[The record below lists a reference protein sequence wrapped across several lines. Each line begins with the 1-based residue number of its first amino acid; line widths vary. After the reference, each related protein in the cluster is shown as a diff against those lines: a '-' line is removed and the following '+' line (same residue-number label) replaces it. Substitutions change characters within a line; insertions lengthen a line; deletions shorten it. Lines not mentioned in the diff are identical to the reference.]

1 VIGSYFATA
10 YDEARP
16 TLELPVE
23 VTSGRDD
30 GLAIVDQVIR
40 GTAIVGRVTGSFGA
54 VALKV
59 RGTGGPVRV
68 TVGIRLDD
76 LSTRWWSDQVRPPRQ
91 TPERPRLVLIRAQG
105 DIKGAALLARRQ
117 GWRRAGGVSVDVGFD
132 LTADELDR
140 DGLLVL
146 ELAET
151 ARPAWTDGRVSP
163 QSALGLRID
172 RITVDEQ
179 GPPGPVRYQPTGCD
193 LALLAPDGPGSVRLD
208 VSTVGQ
214 APPPPRT
221 PTGSITRQVPAR
233 AVFKAGRIARRV
245 AVQAGARVN
254 PDRPGAVRGVLAAD
268 LSTGA
273 PIEATVVDRRPGSLD
288 IRLSPPLGVPVLIGL
303 DAAYPGLSC
312 RVVTGR

>member
-10 YDEARP
+10 YDEERT

-40 GTAIVGRVTGSFGA
+40 GTAIVGRVTGGFGA

-59 RGTGGPVRV
+59 RGTGRPVRV
-68 TVGIRLDD
+68 TVSIRLDD
-76 LSTRWWSDQVRPPRQ
+76 LSARWWSDQVRPPRQ
-91 TPERPRLVLIRAQG
+91 TPERPRLVLVRAQG
-105 DIKGAALLARRQ
+105 LVRGAALLARRQ
-117 GWRRAGGVSVDVGFD
+117 GWRRAGGASVDVVFD
-132 LTADELDR
+132 LAADEVDR
-140 DGLLVL
+140 DGLLVI

-172 RITVDEQ
+172 RIAVQE
-179 GPPGPVRYQPTGCD
+179 PGAPVPAGYQPTGCD
-193 LALLAPDGPGSVRLD
+193 LALLAPGGPSSFRLELT
-208 VSTVGQ
+208 TVGY

-221 PTGSITRQVPAR
+221 PLGTITKRRPAR

-245 AVQAGARVN
+245 AVQAGSRVN
-254 PDRPGAVRGVLAAD
+254 PDRPGGRLGMLAAD
-268 LSTGA
+268 LGTGA
-273 PIEATVVDRRPGSLD
+273 PIEAAVVDRRPGSLD
-288 IRLSPPLGVPVLIGL
+288 IRLTPPPGGPVLIGL
-303 DAAYPGLSC
+303 DSAYPGLSC
-312 RVVTGR
+312 RVVTKR